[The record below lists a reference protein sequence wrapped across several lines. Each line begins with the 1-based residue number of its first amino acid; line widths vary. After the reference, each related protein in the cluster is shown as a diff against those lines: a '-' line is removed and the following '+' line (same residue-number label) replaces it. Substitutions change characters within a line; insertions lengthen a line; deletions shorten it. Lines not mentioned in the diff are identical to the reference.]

1 MGLKSRCGGDCWVGT
16 WFSRWPRRAVLAG
29 LVAASLVLA
38 ACGGGGTPSSGG
50 EGGGGDSAGGT
61 INIGLLMPLTGQ
73 ISQFGEQTRNGAM
86 LALKQR
92 NNKVGNYTINA
103 VVEDDK
109 NDETEAVAR
118 VQKLVTEDQVI
129 AVIGSVSSRISIPV
143 SEVLEQ
149 QGVIQISPTSTADA
163 LTPGKKWIFRAC
175 FNDSFQGKVMA
186 KFAREEL
193 NAQTAAILYDLAN
206 PYSEGLY
213 KSFEAAFTDLGGQVV
228 KVESY
233 RTGDQDFRAQLTSI
247 AGANPDVLFLPDY
260 YNPVGLIA
268 QQAREVGVQ
277 ATLLGADG
285 WDDSQLY
292 DLGGEAILGGY
303 FSNHYSVE
311 QENPESKAFVEA
323 YRQEY
328 GEDPSAL
335 AALGYDAANLLL
347 DAIQR
352 VIDNG
357 GDPTDPEQVRDAL
370 EQTQGFK
377 GVTGTISFDENHNPV
392 KDAVVLQTTANGH
405 KYVTTVSPQ

>member
-1 MGLKSRCGGDCWVGT
+1 MGARS
-16 WFSRWPRRAVLAG
+16 SRWPRRAALAG
-29 LVAASLVLA
+29 LVAASLLLA
-38 ACGGGGTPSSGG
+38 ACGGGGGAPSSGG
-50 EGGGGDSAGGT
+50 QGGGGGSAGGGT

-73 ISQFGEQTRNGAM
+73 ISQFGEQTRNGAL
-86 LALKQR
+86 LAFKQKG
-92 NNKVGNYTINA
+92 NKVGNYTINA

-109 NDETEAVAR
+109 NTETEAVAR
-118 VQKLVTEDQVI
+118 VQKLVTEDQVV

-149 QGVIQISPTSTADA
+149 QGVVMISPTSTADS

-175 FNDSFQGKVMA
+175 FYDSFQGQVMA

-193 NAQTAAILYDLAN
+193 NAQTAAILYDMAN

-213 KSFEAAFTDLGGQVV
+213 KSFEAAFQELGGQVV
-228 KVESY
+228 KVDSY

-247 AGANPDVLFLPDY
+247 AQANPDVLFLPDY
-260 YNPVGLIA
+260 YDPVGVIA
-268 QQAREVGVQ
+268 QQAREVGVK

-285 WDDSQLY
+285 WDDSKLY
-292 DLGGEAILGGY
+292 ELGGEAILNGY
-303 FSNHYSVE
+303 FSNHYSIE

-323 YRQEY
+323 FRQEY

-352 VIDNG
+352 VIDSG
-357 GDPTDPEQVRDAL
+357 GDPTDPQQIRDAL
-370 EQTQGFK
+370 EKTQGFK
-377 GVTGTISFDENHNPV
+377 GVTGTISFDENHNPI

>member
-1 MGLKSRCGGDCWVGT
+1 MGARHV
-16 WFSRWPRRAVLAG
+16 RWARRTALAA
-29 LVAASLVLA
+29 LTAASLVLA
-38 ACGGGGTPSSGG
+38 ACGGGGGTPSSGDG
-50 EGGGGDSAGGT
+50 GGAGGGGGGT
-61 INIGLLMPLTGQ
+61 IKVGLLMPLTGQ

-86 LALKQR
+86 LAFKQK
-92 NNKVGNYTINA
+92 NNQVGNYTID
-103 VVEDDK
+103 VVTEDDK
-109 NDETEAVAR
+109 NDEAEAVAR
-118 VQKLVTEDQVI
+118 VQKLVTEDQVV

-143 SEVLEQ
+143 SEVLEE
-149 QGVIQISPTSTADA
+149 QGVVMISPTSTADQ
-163 LTPGKKWIFRAC
+163 LTPGKQWIFRAC
-175 FNDSFQGKVMA
+175 FYDSFQGEVMA
-186 KFAREEL
+186 KFAREQL
-193 NAQTAAILYDLAN
+193 QADTAAILYDLAN

-213 KSFEAAFTDLGGQVV
+213 KSFEAAFKELGGNVV

-233 RTGDQDFRAQLTSI
+233 KTGDQDFRAQLTSI
-247 AGANPDVLFLPDY
+247 ASANPDVLFLPDY

-268 QQAREVGVQ
+268 QQAREVGVK

-292 DLGGEAILGGY
+292 ELGGDAILGGY
-303 FSNHYSVE
+303 FSNHYSIE

-328 GEDPSAL
+328 GSDPSAL

-352 VIDNG
+352 VIDSG
-357 GDPTDPEQVRDAL
+357 GDPTDPQQIRDAL

-377 GVTGTISFDENHNPV
+377 GVTGTITFDENHNPV
-392 KDAVVLQTTANGH
+392 KDAVVLQTTEDGH